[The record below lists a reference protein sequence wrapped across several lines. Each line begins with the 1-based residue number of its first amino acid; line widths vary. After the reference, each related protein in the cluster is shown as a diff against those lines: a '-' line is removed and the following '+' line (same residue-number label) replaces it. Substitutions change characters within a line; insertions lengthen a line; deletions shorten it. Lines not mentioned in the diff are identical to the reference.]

1 MRHLKSLVFF
11 IIICGLHLFFV
22 IESQIEID
30 YYFILKTYC
39 FLFLL
44 HIVVLEIKRRFK
56 EKILKWPY
64 LALSLNI
71 FKVLLSLIYLLP
83 LLSSQTQNTTI
94 YIIHFFISYFI
105 FLTKEIFNYKQQLN
119 PTNNLQKE

>member
-11 IIICGLHLFFV
+11 LIICSLHLFFV
-22 IESQIEID
+22 IQSQIEIKH
-30 YYFILKTYC
+30 YFIPKTYG

-44 HIVVLEIKRRFK
+44 YIVVLEIKRRFK

-71 FKVLLSLIYLLP
+71 FKALLSLIYLLP
-83 LLSSQTQNTTI
+83 LLSSPTQNTTS

-105 FLTKEIFNYKQQLN
+105 FLIKEIFNYKQQLN
-119 PTNNLQKE
+119 PKNNLQKE